1 MKLDPEVKINE
12 LIAQVA
18 ALPRPNMDYTKMSPP
33 DLAVIEFTHRM
44 FEIQASY
51 IALFRSFAVMYHYF
65 HVVPEPVARYGGLP
79 FEELVKWS
87 QNYMRKHLVEVY
99 TLYPSARLVR
109 LLLNLKMEGAFV
121 EHECERR
128 LEHHK
133 VGNEIILLLEG
144 QDRLKEFEKILSV
157 DKISSFHPRE
167 QSSDDI
173 KQLAVAS
180 AWSAWDKLRDKYT
193 EDPYKPPEFPLEMI
207 PEEQEFWDN
216 MMINRVWK
224 NDRRAHL
231 RQMIPIFAGETET
244 IPQIVHS
251 RLKEDWRK
259 IKRRNEIFEGRAID
273 SALKRLDPE
282 RAERIDWSIIPEM
295 SRKAVSQRLIEELH
309 EERDQEREISARL
322 ESERA
327 YRIAI
332 KRWGKRGKLFLDALR
347 QGKDV
352 LNASSAAG
360 VTRQTGHKYLS
371 ELKKL
376 LSEKNS
382 SK

>member
-1 MKLDPEVKINE
+1 LKLDRETEINE

-18 ALPRPNMDYTKMSPP
+18 ALPRPKMDYTKMSPP
-33 DLAVIEFTHRM
+33 DFAVIDFIHRM

-51 IALFRSFAVMYHYF
+51 MALLRSFAVMYQRL

-87 QNYMRKHLVEVY
+87 RNYTRQHLIEVY
-99 TLYPSARLVR
+99 TVYPDARLIQ
-109 LLLNLKMEGAFV
+109 LLLDLRMEGAFL
-121 EHECERR
+121 EHESVRR

-133 VGNEIILLLEG
+133 VGSEIVLLQDG
-144 QDRLKEFEKILSV
+144 QDRLKEFEKLLSV

-167 QSSDDI
+167 QSSEDI
-173 KQLAVAS
+173 KQSAVTS
-180 AWSAWDKLRDKYT
+180 AWSAWSNLREKYT
-193 EDPYKPPEFPLEMI
+193 EDPYKPPEFPLEML
-207 PEEQEFWDN
+207 PEEQEFWDS

-224 NDRRAHL
+224 NSRRAHL
-231 RQMIPIFAGETET
+231 REMIPIFAGETET
-244 IPQIVHS
+244 IPEIVHS
-251 RLKEDWRK
+251 RLREDWRK
-259 IKRRNEIFEGRAID
+259 IKRRNEIMKGRTED
-273 SALKRLDPE
+273 SDLKNLDPE
-282 RAERIDWSIIPEM
+282 RAERIDWSIIPEK
-295 SRKAVSQRLIEELH
+295 SREAVSQRLREELH

-332 KRWGKRGKLFLDALR
+332 KRWGKHGQLFLDALR

-376 LSEKNS
+376 LSEKNL